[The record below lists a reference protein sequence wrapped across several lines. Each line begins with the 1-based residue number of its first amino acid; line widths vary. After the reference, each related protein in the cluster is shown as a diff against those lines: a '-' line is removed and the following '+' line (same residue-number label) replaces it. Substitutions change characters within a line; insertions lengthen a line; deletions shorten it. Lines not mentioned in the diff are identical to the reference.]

1 MASYEWGEGNR
12 RRVRLLA
19 PLTFLI
25 LSAFLQIIPPSVQ
38 ERISS
43 ALRASVLAPFL
54 RTQAS
59 LHRVRL
65 LAVDVGELRLQ
76 LDSAQA
82 LIHSQ
87 GTLGEENRRLRELLE
102 LRGRSSAAFVS
113 ASLLRS
119 GTVGSESMFLLDV
132 GRRDGVSVNA
142 PVTTAAGLVGV
153 VREVGAASALAMDW
167 THPDFRVS
175 AMTEDG
181 EVFGIVES
189 RRGSLPNE
197 ERLMLN
203 GVPFQTEV
211 EDGTPIVTSGRGP
224 VYPGGILIGRVVD
237 LAEVEV
243 GWRRSY
249 WIDPAV
255 SPGSAMHVL
264 VLTGEAA
271 GDSTATGGAAG
282 DSIATGGVVGDS
294 AATGDMGD
302 SLPSAGAATLTPDAR
317 P

>member
-1 MASYEWGEGNR
+1 MVSYEWGAGNR
-12 RRVRLLA
+12 RRFRLLG
-19 PLTFLI
+19 PL
-25 LSAFLQIIPPSVQ
+25 AFLSLSVLLQVIPPSVQ

-54 RTQAS
+54 WTQAS
-59 LHRVRL
+59 LLRGRL
-65 LAVDVGELRLQ
+65 LAADAGELRLQ

-87 GTLGEENRRLRELLE
+87 GTLAEENRRLRELLE
-102 LRGRSSAAFVS
+102 LRDRSSTAFVS

-167 THPDFRVS
+167 THPGFRVS

-211 EDGTPIVTSGRGP
+211 EDGASIVTSGRGP
-224 VYPGGILIGRVVD
+224 IYPRGILIGRVVD

-255 SPGSAMHVL
+255 SLGSAMHVL
-264 VLTGEAA
+264 VLTDEAA
-271 GDSTATGGAAG
+271 GDSTATGEVVE
-282 DSIATGGVVGDS
+282 DST
-294 AATGDMGD
+294 ATGDMGD
-302 SLPSAGAATLTPDAR
+302 SLPSSGAATLTPDAR